1 VANPHPQICESS
13 VRTAPLR
20 TSANGARA
28 GAAYYHARRMDA
40 GGQAARLR
48 QFLTWDIVINLATV
62 PCMFVLYALFP
73 TPFFALL
80 GIVVLAN
87 AALLVWATQQVSAGR
102 LQRAVF
108 AVCVGLWLIATLVGL
123 GAPVTL
129 PFIALLLVWPVA
141 LALPYL
147 RGRQLRWVV
156 AVSTAISVGLTVW
169 SGRSDPFQV
178 EALLPTALVSVAMV
192 ICVPLF
198 TAFIFLLLWHDSS
211 RLHETLEQTRT
222 ANAALRESEH
232 LLEARVDDRTRELAV
247 ARDQALE
254 ATRAKSTFL
263 ANMSHELRTPLNA
276 ILGYTELILDGIY
289 GPPTERISDVLQ
301 RVDKSGHHLL
311 ELIND
316 VLDLSRIEA
325 GQLSLSV
332 GEYCLSTVVAEVCLA
347 IQPLAVDKGLTLE
360 TKIPDNLPRPVGD
373 ERRIRQV
380 LLNLLGNAV
389 KFTDAG
395 VVWVEARVDG
405 DTVRVSVSD
414 SGPGVAEADTE
425 RIFEVC
431 QQADGSSTKQKGGSG
446 LGLAISRRIVE
457 LHGGRL
463 WLERSGPPGATFTF
477 TLPIG
482 GALREVSDA
491 A

>member
-1 VANPHPQICESS
+1 
-13 VRTAPLR
+13 
-20 TSANGARA
+20 
-28 GAAYYHARRMDA
+28 MDVD
-40 GGQAARLR
+40 GQAVRLR
-48 QFLTWDIVINLATV
+48 QFLAWDIVINLATV
-62 PCMFVLYALFP
+62 PCLFALYALFP

-80 GIVVLAN
+80 GVAVLAN
-87 AALLVWATQQVSAGR
+87 AVLLVWATRQVGAGH
-102 LQRAVF
+102 LERAVL
-108 AVCVGLWLIATLVGL
+108 AVCVGLWFIAALVGI
-123 GAPVTL
+123 GTPITL

-156 AVSTAISVGLTVW
+156 AVSTAVSVGVTVW
-169 SGRSDPFQV
+169 SGQSDPFGVQ
-178 EALLPTALVSVAMV
+178 ALLPTGLVRAAIV

-198 TAFIFLLLWHDSS
+198 TAFIVLLLWHDSS
-211 RLHETLEQTRT
+211 
-222 ANAALRESEH
+222 
-232 LLEARVDDRTRELAV
+232 LLEARVDKRTRELAV

-289 GPPTERISDVLQ
+289 GTPTERISDVLQ

-360 TKIPDNLPRPVGD
+360 TTIPDNLPRALGD

-395 VVWVEARVDG
+395 EVRVEARADG
-405 DTVRVSVSD
+405 GILRVSVSD
-414 SGPGVAEADTE
+414 SGPGVAGVDGE
-425 RIFEVC
+425 RIFEAF

-463 WLERSGPPGATFTF
+463 WLERTGRPGATFSF

-482 GALREVSDA
+482 GAFREGCDV
-491 A
+491 